1 MNLEAV
7 LFLLLPLAALSGWWI
22 GRRQGQA
29 RREDNGVLPGRY
41 LKGLNYLLNEQPDK
55 AIDLFIEMLDV
66 DTDTVETHLALGSLF
81 RRRGEVDRAIRI
93 HQNLIARP
101 TLSKEQ
107 RALALSE
114 LGQDYMRAGLL
125 DRAETLFQEL
135 VESSPHRQIALQQ
148 LRDIYEQ
155 EKDWDKAIDVVRRL
169 ETLTGKGMRDIVA
182 QYYCEQAEQARRQGE
197 NAAARKLVKRALSED
212 RQCVRASLLEGELAS
227 AAGDWRAAVRAYLR
241 VPEQDPEYLP
251 EVVEPLTRCYRELG
265 RMDEMVAFLRRNL
278 AEHGGISLMLALAEL
293 IRQDQGDETAADFI
307 KEFLKTRPS
316 VRGMDRLIELHLSGA
331 PDAIREKLQVLK
343 DVTDQLIADKP
354 VYKCRQCGFAGR
366 TLHWHCPG
374 CKSWNTVKPIHGVE
388 GE

>member
-1 MNLEAV
+1 MTAEAL

-22 GRRQGQA
+22 GRRSRSGK
-29 RREDNGVLPGRY
+29 EEGGVLPGRY

-101 TLSKEQ
+101 TLSQEQ
-107 RALALSE
+107 RALALAE

-135 VESSPHRQIALQQ
+135 VESPPHRSTALHQ

-155 EKDWDKAIDVVRRL
+155 EKDWDKAIEVIRRL
-169 ETLTGKGMRDIVA
+169 EQTTGKGMRDIVA
-182 QYYCEQAEQARRQGE
+182 QYYCEKAEQARRQGE
-197 NAAARKLVKRALSED
+197 NAAAQKLLKRALTED
-212 RQCVRASLLEGELAS
+212 RQCVRASLLEGDI
-227 AAGDWRAAVRAYLR
+227 AADGGDWRAAVRAYRR
-241 VPEQDPEYLP
+241 VEEQDAEYLP
-251 EVVEPLTRCYRELG
+251 EVVEPLTRCYRELD
-265 RMDEMVAFLRRNL
+265 RMDEMVSFLRRNL

-307 KEFLKTRPS
+307 KESLKERPS
-316 VRGMDRLIELHLSGA
+316 VRGMDRLIELHLSGT

-343 DVTDQLIADKP
+343 DVTDQLIANKP
-354 VYKCRQCGFAGR
+354 VYKCQQCGFTGR
-366 TLHWHCPG
+366 SLHWHCPG

>member
-1 MNLEAV
+1 MTAEAL

-29 RREDNGVLPGRY
+29 RREEGGVLPGRY

-107 RALALSE
+107 RALALAE

-135 VESSPHRQIALQQ
+135 VESAPHRATALHQ

-155 EKDWDKAIDVVRRL
+155 EKDWDKAVEVIRRL
-169 ETLTGKGMRDIVA
+169 EQTTGRGMHDIVA
-182 QYYCEQAEQARRQGE
+182 QYYCEKAEQARRQGE
-197 NAAARKLVKRALSED
+197 NAAAQKLLKRALTED
-212 RQCVRASLLEGELAS
+212 RQCVRASLLEGDI
-227 AAGDWRAAVRAYLR
+227 AADSGDWRAAVRAYRR
-241 VPEQDPEYLP
+241 VEEQDPEYLP

-265 RMDEMVAFLRRNL
+265 RMDEMVSFLRRNL

-307 KEFLKTRPS
+307 KESLKERPS
-316 VRGMDRLIELHLSGA
+316 VRGMDRLIELHLSGT

-343 DVTDQLIADKP
+343 DVTDQLIANKP
-354 VYKCRQCGFAGR
+354 VYKCQQCGFTGR

-374 CKSWNTVKPIHGVE
+374 CKNWNTVKPIHGVE

>member
-1 MNLEAV
+1 MNPEIL
-7 LFLLLPLAALSGWWI
+7 LFLLLPLAALSGWWL
-22 GRRQGQA
+22 GRRQGRAQ
-29 RREDNGVLPGRY
+29 REEGGVLPGRY

-66 DTDTVETHLALGSLF
+66 DSDTVETHLALGSLF

-107 RALALSE
+107 RALALAE

-135 VESSPHRQIALQQ
+135 VESSSHRYTALRQ

-155 EKDWDKAIDVVRRL
+155 EKDWDKAIDVIRRL
-169 ETLTGKGMRDIVA
+169 EQITGKGMRDIVA
-182 QYYCEQAEQARRQGE
+182 QYYCEKAEQAHRQGE
-197 NAAARKLVKRALSED
+197 NTEARKRLRRALAED
-212 RQCVRASLLEGELAS
+212 RQCVRASLLEGRI
-227 AAGDWRAAVRAYLR
+227 AAETGDWRGAVKAYLR
-241 VPEQDPEYLP
+241 VAEQDPDYLP
-251 EVVEPLTRCYRELG
+251 EVVEPLSRAYRELG
-265 RMDEMVAFLRRNL
+265 RMDEMVSFLRRNL
-278 AEHGGISLMLALAEL
+278 AEHGGISLMLALAER
-293 IRQDQGDETAADFI
+293 IRQDQGDAVAADFI
-307 KEFLKTRPS
+307 KEYLKERPS
-316 VRGMDRLIELHLSGA
+316 VRGMDRLIELHLAST
-331 PDAIREKLQVLK
+331 PDPIREKLQVLK
-343 DVTDQLIADKP
+343 DVTDQLIANKP
-354 VYKCRQCGFAGR
+354 VYKCQQCGFTGR